1 MTIRR
6 QSPLAPVLA
15 ALTLALTPTLTP
27 RLVFADTV
35 RRPLSD
41 APAFVA
47 ETDAFVSD
55 ALERLEVVPALTMA
69 VVVDDRVVLARA
81 WGTADR
87 EAGTAADARTL
98 FYIASATKPFTAL
111 MAAILDAEGKVDLAS
126 PLASHLHGATL
137 PAELRPQDV
146 KLRDLLTHTS
156 GIENPPIGYRVAYTG
171 EHDPDL
177 LWSLLDDAI
186 PAKDAPLGTYRYTN
200 VGYNIYTMISDRE
213 TGKRWQDQL
222 HDRIFRPLGME
233 RTTAYPSL
241 GAREKWASAAPYFA
255 FGPQGVQ
262 RIALEKTDA
271 TMQSAGGLLTTA
283 EDLGRWLAFQLS
295 DGRVDGRQVVD
306 AAIVRATHEPLV
318 STGDA
323 KSGSPFA
330 DTAYGLGWSH
340 GRFRERQVLSHGGGF
355 AGFRSVIAFLPEQRV
370 GVAVVVNEGSIGGML
385 LEVAVSSAFDW
396 WLGTAETPAAARVDE
411 LLSRKAMFA
420 ERMAAEYA
428 KRADRT
434 WMLSRPRTAYAGTY
448 ASELYGTVQVAAA
461 GERLEVT
468 QGNLRCTAE
477 PFTKEETVRV
487 ELVPGEGRVL
497 AFEPA
502 EGAVERIV
510 LDGDTYVRKP

>member
-6 QSPLAPVLA
+6 RPLFAPLAPVLA
-15 ALTLALTPTLTP
+15 VLSLVP
-27 RLVFADTV
+27 RPAVADPA
-35 RRPLSD
+35 RRPPSD

-55 ALERLEVVPALTMA
+55 ALERLEIVPALTMA
-69 VVVDDRVVLARA
+69 VAVDDRVVLARA
-81 WGTADR
+81 WGMADR
-87 EAGTAADARTL
+87 EAGIPADARTQ

-111 MAAILDAEGKVDLAS
+111 LAALLDAEGKVDLDS
-126 PLASHLHGATL
+126 PLAAHLHGATL
-137 PAELRPQDV
+137 APELRPQDV

-156 GIENPPIGYRVAYTG
+156 GIESPPIGYRLAYTG

-200 VGYNIYTMISDRE
+200 SGYNIYTMISDRE

-222 HDRIFRPLGME
+222 EDRIFRPLGMQ
-233 RTTAYPSL
+233 RTTAYASR
-241 GAREKWASAAPYFA
+241 GARERWASAAPYFA
-255 FGPQGVQ
+255 FGRDGVW
-262 RIALEKTDA
+262 RIPLEKTDA

-283 EDLGRWLAFQLS
+283 EDLGRWLVFQLN
-295 DGRVDGRQVVD
+295 DGRLDGRQVVD
-306 AAIVRATHEPLV
+306 AALVRATHEPLV

-330 DTAYGLGWSH
+330 QTDYGLGWSH
-340 GRFRERQVLSHGGGF
+340 GTFRDRKVLSHGGGF
-355 AGFRSVIAFLPEQRV
+355 VGFQSLIAFLPEERM

-385 LEVAVSSAFDW
+385 LEATVTSAFDW
-396 WLGTAETPAAARVDE
+396 WLGTAEGPPAAQVDA
-411 LLSRKAMFA
+411 LLQRKAMFT

-428 KRADRT
+428 KRDARS
-434 WMLSRPRTAYAGTY
+434 WMLSRPRSAYAGTY
-448 ASELYGTVQVAAA
+448 TSELYGTVRVVAD

-468 QGNLRCTAE
+468 QGNLKCVAE

-510 LDGDTYVRKP
+510 LDGDTYVRTR

>member
-6 QSPLAPVLA
+6 RSPLAPLVPVLA
-15 ALTLALTPTLTP
+15 VLALAP
-27 RLVFADTV
+27 RPAAADPAH
-35 RRPLSD
+35 RPPSD

-55 ALERLEVVPALTMA
+55 ALERLEIVPALTMA
-69 VVVDDRVVLARA
+69 VAVDDRVVLARA
-81 WGTADR
+81 WGMADR
-87 EAGTAADARTL
+87 EAGIPADARTQ

-111 MAAILDAEGKVDLAS
+111 MAAMLDAEGKVDLDS
-126 PLASHLHGATL
+126 PLGAHLHGATL
-137 PAELRPQDV
+137 APELRAPDV

-156 GIENPPIGYRVAYTG
+156 GIENTPIGFRLAYSG

-177 LWSLLDDAI
+177 LWSLLDDAT

-200 VGYNIYTMISDRE
+200 SGYNIYTMISDRE

-222 HDRIFRPLGME
+222 EDRIFRPLGMK
-233 RTTAYPSL
+233 RTTAYASR

-255 FGPQGVQ
+255 FGPDGVL
-262 RIALEKTDA
+262 RIPLEKTDA

-283 EDLGRWLAFQLS
+283 EDLGRWLVFQMN
-295 DGRVDGRQVVD
+295 DGRVDGRQAVD

-323 KSGSPFA
+323 KSGSPFGQ
-330 DTAYGLGWSH
+330 THYGLGWSH
-340 GRFRERQVLSHGGGF
+340 GAFRDRKMISHGGGF
-355 AGFRSVIAFLPEQRV
+355 VGFHSVIAFLPEQRV
-370 GVAVVVNEGSIGGML
+370 GVAAVVNEGSIGAML
-385 LEVAVSSAFDW
+385 LETVVTTAFDW
-396 WLGTAETPAAARVDE
+396 WLDTAEGPPAAQVDAIVQ
-411 LLSRKAMFA
+411 RKAMFA

-434 WMLSRPRTAYAGTY
+434 WMLARARAAYAGTY
-448 ASELYGTVQVAAA
+448 VSELCGTVRVAAD
-461 GERLEVT
+461 GDRLEVT
-468 QGNLRCTAE
+468 QGNLRCAAE
-477 PFTKEETVRV
+477 PFTKEETIRV
-487 ELVPGEGRVL
+487 ELIPGEGRVL